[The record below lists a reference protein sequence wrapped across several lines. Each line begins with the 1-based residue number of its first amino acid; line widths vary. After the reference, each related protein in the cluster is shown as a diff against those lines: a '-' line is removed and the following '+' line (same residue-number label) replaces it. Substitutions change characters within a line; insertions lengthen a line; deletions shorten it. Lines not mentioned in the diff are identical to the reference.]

1 MPASITAQTLLR
13 DLTYSRPNPWQ
24 PTPLIFSFSRGSSF
38 DFDVETT
45 RKALE
50 EWYGLAIGAERNVPM
65 LYLGPPAFGHN
76 KAPGAT
82 PQDGNSAVWKFQEV
96 VSGIARANH
105 FDVLSLYNLTV
116 QATTP
121 DGERFGEKVA
131 LVEAMMVI
139 NWLSKLDTS

>member
-1 MPASITAQTLLR
+1 M
-13 DLTYSRPNPWQ
+13 
-24 PTPLIFSFSRGSSF
+24 IFSFSRGST
-38 DFDVETT
+38 FDVEITQ
-45 RKALE
+45 KALE

-76 KAPGAT
+76 KPPGTT
-82 PQDGNSAVWKFQEV
+82 PQEGNAAVWKYHDEI
-96 VSGIARANH
+96 SGIAKVNH
-105 FDVLSLYNLTV
+105 FDVLGLYNLTV

-121 DGERFGEKVA
+121 DGEHFGEKVA